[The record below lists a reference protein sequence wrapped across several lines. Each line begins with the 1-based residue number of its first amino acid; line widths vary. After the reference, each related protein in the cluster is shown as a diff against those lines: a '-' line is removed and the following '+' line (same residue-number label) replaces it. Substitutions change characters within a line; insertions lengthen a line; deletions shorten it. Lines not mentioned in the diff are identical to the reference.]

1 MKKIDLKRRKTIL
14 ALPALAVCVGTMA
27 SACAKGV
34 AHINHF
40 KCKGC
45 MQCASACSQGAISKV
60 AGIVRVDSSKCTGCG
75 ACVYECGNSA
85 ISV

>member
-14 ALPALAVCVGTMA
+14 ALPALALCVGAMA
-27 SACAKGV
+27 SACSKGT

-45 MQCASACSQGAISKV
+45 MQCASACPQGAISKI

-75 ACVYECGNSA
+75 VCVYECGNSA
-85 ISV
+85 ITI